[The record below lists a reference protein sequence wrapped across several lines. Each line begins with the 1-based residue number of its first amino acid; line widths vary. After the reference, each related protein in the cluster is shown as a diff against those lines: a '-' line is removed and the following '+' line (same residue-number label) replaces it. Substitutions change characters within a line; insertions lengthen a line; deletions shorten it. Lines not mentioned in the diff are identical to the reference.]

1 MEECRSS
8 SHVGGESSSNFS
20 VPSSED
26 VQAKRKEYIAKRDST
41 KVGLYEQFQRWR
53 SLRDELN
60 LKTDKRLAEILLD
73 NYEKS
78 VQKNPVCLR

>member
-1 MEECRSS
+1 MEECGS
-8 SHVGGESSSNFS
+8 SHVSGESSSNFS

-26 VQAKRKEYIAKRDST
+26 LKAKRKDYIAKRDST

-53 SLRDELN
+53 SLKDDLH
-60 LKTDKRLAEILLD
+60 LKTDKELAKILLD

-78 VQKNPVCLR
+78 AQKNPVCSR